1 MHYYKMIFFELPTI
15 FTFFFKNIFQRW
27 KPIKGI
33 EVNKLL
39 KDLILQGSS
48 LGLGTRGVKR
58 VKDHKLTVKV
68 KLRTTPLASI

>member
-1 MHYYKMIFFELPTI
+1 M
-15 FTFFFKNIFQRW
+15 
-27 KPIKGI
+27 KGI

-48 LGLGTRGVKR
+48 LGVGTRGVKR